1 MNRFF
6 TLLLAASCLTAVGQV
21 PDYVPA
27 DGLVGWWPMNGGGQ
41 NAFSESHQG
50 QLDGPVAGT
59 DRFGQLDG
67 ALFFDGT
74 NDGMFVPH
82 DEVFSASEQTIA
94 LWMWVESPEFA
105 DTPGLSNGMGVVNK
119 TLQGTSNNQNR
130 HFDLSLGSSEEPS
143 PEPFYLTL
151 ASSNGQLNNVE
162 STTTSRLFFSQE
174 WFFVVAVLTEDNLV
188 IFVDGIEEASSSLV
202 HPRIPNTAQIKLG
215 VDYTFNENR
224 YFHGL
229 LDDFAVWNRALSD
242 AEVLELYLASA
253 PEEGCTNESACNFDL
268 EAVVDDGSCTLAD
281 CTDPQACNFNSEAAC
296 DDGNCI
302 YAPTIDLGE
311 DIVSCEE
318 WVVLEAQDGQFFH
331 WSTGESD
338 SIIEVSQTGFY
349 AVEASSQIGE
359 PNVISGHTFIG
370 RLGQSDYYI
379 SEASISWED
388 ARMQSESLGGHL
400 AVITSPE
407 ENELVWQ
414 GVYGNGLNPGGTNN
428 YQAWI
433 GLYQD
438 FESPDYAEP
447 NGGWRWVTDEAVS
460 YLNWAANRPGNLDQ
474 GYFVHMT
481 DANGNC
487 PEGDIVCGTWD
498 DSGISANLQSAFY
511 VLEVESPY
519 GSCTSSDSIFV
530 EFDHGSCF
538 CGPGTIWDAE
548 MHMCIGDGSGDIN
561 LDGCVQLNDLLDLLS
576 AYGNCGAEE
585 SPWQCG
591 DPLEYQSYEYETV
604 QIVEQCW
611 FAENLRAQNYRN
623 GEAIPTD
630 LSNFEWAGTAEGAV
644 SLYGGDIANLSTY
657 GRLYN
662 WYAVDDPRD
671 LCPGGWHVPSD
682 GEWMTMEVALGMSE
696 IDANSTDFRGT
707 DQGTQ
712 MKTTF
717 GWASSGEGTNSSG
730 FSGLPGGYLFAG
742 GGVFNFAGT
751 NGWWWSSS
759 PSDEYA
765 WSRVLLDQSEQVAR
779 FVYESNYG
787 FSVRCIRDAE

>member
-1 MNRFF
+1 MMNRFF
-6 TLLLAASCLTAVGQV
+6 TLLLATSCLTAVGQV
-21 PDYVPA
+21 PDYVPT
-27 DGLVGWWPMNGGGQ
+27 DGLVIWSPLEGTSGEEVSGASLVQGRFGESNSAYSFDGDDWLELEISEIPVGNSPRSISFWYNQSSVNDNSNGASTAFFYGTISTSMRWASLIWPDTPTLIG
-41 NAFSESHQG
+41 ESNDACFGCSGSTTVELISTPLNEWHHVVYTFDGAILSCFING
-50 QLDGPVAGT
+50 QLGYTSQKTYSTTETKLTLGKSEDAHQEGEYFSGSLDDIGIW
-59 DRFGQLDG
+59 DR
-67 ALFFDGT
+67 AL
-74 NDGMFVPH
+74 
-82 DEVFSASEQTIA
+82 
-94 LWMWVESPEFA
+94 
-105 DTPGLSNGMGVVNK
+105 
-119 TLQGTSNNQNR
+119 
-130 HFDLSLGSSEEPS
+130 SSEEI
-143 PEPFYLTL
+143 
-151 ASSNGQLNNVE
+151 AS
-162 STTTSRLFFSQE
+162 LF
-174 WFFVVAVLTEDNLV
+174 N
-188 IFVDGIEEASSSLV
+188 ASGPL
-202 HPRIPNTAQIKLG
+202 
-215 VDYTFNENR
+215 
-224 YFHGL
+224 
-229 LDDFAVWNRALSD
+229 
-242 AEVLELYLASA
+242 
-253 PEEGCTNESACNFDL
+253 EGCTNESACNFDL

-296 DDGNCI
+296 DDGNCV

-460 YLNWAANRPGNLDQ
+460 YLNWAANRPANLDQ

-548 MHMCIGDGSGDIN
+548 MQMCIGDGSGDIN

-576 AYGNCGAEE
+576 AYGNCAAEE

-591 DPLEYQSYEYETV
+591 DPLEYQGYDYETV
-604 QIVEQCW
+604 QIGGQCW
-611 FAENLRAQNYRN
+611 FAENLRAESYRN
-623 GEAIPTD
+623 GDMIPSGLTD
-630 LSNFEWAGTAEGAV
+630 EHWGQAV
-644 SLYGGDIANLSTY
+644 SGAKSIYGEGTSQCYYGSCDEVENLFLY

-662 WYAVDDPRD
+662 NYSVQDGRG
-671 LCPGGWHVPSD
+671 LCPTGWNVPSD
-682 GEWMTMEVALGMSE
+682 EDWGQMELWLGMSE
-696 IDANSTDFRGT
+696 QDVLEEGWRTYSEDFELKSDSIWPIGAQGSNNVGFNGRPAGARSYDGHFYNGGVSTT
-707 DQGTQ
+707 Y
-712 MKTTF
+712 
-717 GWASSGEGTNSSG
+717 WTNSSLRIVRSLGLGNHGIERGVGEIWQSG
-730 FSGLPGGYLFAG
+730 FSI
-742 GGVFNFAGT
+742 
-751 NGWWWSSS
+751 
-759 PSDEYA
+759 
-765 WSRVLLDQSEQVAR
+765 
-779 FVYESNYG
+779 
-787 FSVRCIRDAE
+787 RCIKDAELCTASSYFS